1 MSMPAEIL
9 RPNVTL
15 DQLLHGM
22 AEVPAIQLTGIS
34 SDSRKLEKGNVFIAC
49 QGKSTHGL
57 DYLQQAGKAKI
68 AAIVWDPATREAPL
82 ADIPM
87 FPVAGLAGHLGAIA
101 NRFFDTPSGRLKVSG
116 VTGTNGKTTVAY
128 LIMQCLRLLG
138 QKCGYVGTLG
148 IGIDQISSSDGM
160 TTPACIDLHRQLA
173 DFCDAGAGHAAI
185 EVSSHALEQNRVDGV
200 HFDTAIFTNLSRDHI
215 DYHGSMQAYGETK
228 ARLFVDY
235 DVKNRIVS
243 LDSEFGQDLAERC
256 GSNVVTVSTRFD
268 RVANGRPYVFV
279 RAVVA
284 TERGSRVSVM
294 SSWGAGEFL
303 LPLPGDFNVA
313 NAVEVL
319 AAMLCWN
326 VPLDEACDVLGK
338 VSAPPGRMQ
347 GVRLDTEAAL
357 PAVFVDYSHTPA
369 SLEAALRAL
378 RQHCK
383 GQLWCVFGCGGDRD
397 RGKRAL
403 MGKIAARHADHAV
416 VTNDNPRSEPPAEII
431 ADIIEEMDDVA
442 VVIEDRGAAIA
453 HAVAAADKDDV
464 ILIAGKGH
472 EDYQILGEQ
481 RLSFSDYNVA
491 RANLLTRLDKGAS
504 GQ

>member
-9 RPNVTL
+9 IPNVTL
-15 DQLLHGM
+15 KQLLQGM
-22 AEVPAIQLTGIS
+22 VEAPAIPLSGIS
-34 SDSRKLEKGNVFIAC
+34 SDSRNLEEGNLFVAC
-49 QGKSTHGL
+49 QGKTSHGL
-57 DYLQQAGKAKI
+57 DFLDQAVAAKV
-68 AAIVWDPATREAPL
+68 AAVVCDAATGEAPL
-82 ADIPM
+82 TDIPIIQ
-87 FPVAGLAGHLGAIA
+87 VAGLAGHLGTIA
-101 NRFFDTPSGRLKVSG
+101 NRFFDTPSKRVKVIG

-128 LIMQCLRLLG
+128 LLMQCLDLLG
-138 QKCGYVGTLG
+138 HKCAYIGTLG
-148 IGIDQISSSDGM
+148 SGSGIDEISITDGM

-173 DFCDAGAGHAAI
+173 NFCDAGAGHVAI
-185 EVSSHALEQNRVDGV
+185 EVSSHALEQDRVDGV

-215 DYHGSMQAYGETK
+215 DYHGSMRAYADTK
-228 ARLFVDY
+228 ARLFLDY

-243 LDSEFGQDLAERC
+243 LDTEFGQEIAERC
-256 GSNVVTVSTRFD
+256 GMNVVTASTRFD

-284 TERGSRVSVM
+284 TERGSRVTVM

-319 AAMLCWN
+319 AAMLKWN
-326 VPLDEACDVLGK
+326 VPLDDACDVLGK

-347 GVRLDTEAAL
+347 RVRPDSEAAM
-357 PAVFVDYSHTPA
+357 PAVFVDYAHTPA

-397 RGKRAL
+397 RGKRTL

-431 ADIIEEMDDVA
+431 ADILEEMDDDT
-442 VVIEDRGAAIA
+442 VVIEDRAAAIA
-453 HAVAAADKDDV
+453 HAVSAASDDDTV
-464 ILIAGKGH
+464 LIAGKGH
-472 EDYQILGEQ
+472 EEHQILGEQ
-481 RLSFSDYNVA
+481 RLKFSDSSIA
-491 RANLLTRLDKGAS
+491 RTNMLGRLEKGA
-504 GQ
+504 